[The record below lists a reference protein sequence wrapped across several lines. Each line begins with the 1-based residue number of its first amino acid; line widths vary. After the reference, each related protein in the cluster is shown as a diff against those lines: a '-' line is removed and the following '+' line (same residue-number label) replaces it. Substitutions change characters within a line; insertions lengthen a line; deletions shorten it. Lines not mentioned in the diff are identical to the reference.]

1 MHKRFHVVSDP
12 YELSDSISG
21 HACDLVDLFLL
32 CALVAEIEG
41 PTLTAIHAAGVAL
54 FSGPSS

>member
-1 MHKRFHVVSDP
+1 MVSDP